1 MMLSMITRF
10 LHPGCLLLALL
21 LADPGLQARA
31 DEVVQADP
39 IARTRRVIVIDRS
52 CSLVWPLLTDFSGIG
67 TWYKAF
73 RSVRHYAGP
82 IAQVGEIREIVRAS
96 NGQLVRE
103 KLIYLDSESM
113 ELAYTHVLNPP
124 VRDNVAL
131 ISLTPL
137 AQRQC
142 LVSWSNTYRLK
153 PGQQALEMASFFTRA
168 YANALNSL
176 KTHAESQGSP
186 ADGPR

>member
-1 MMLSMITRF
+1 MLSMIKRL
-10 LHPGCLLLALL
+10 LHPGCLALALL
-21 LADPGLQARA
+21 LVNSGLQARA

-39 IARTRRVIVIDRS
+39 ILRTRRAIIIDRS
-52 CSLVWPLLTDFSGIG
+52 CTLVWPYLTDFSGIG
-67 TWYKAF
+67 AWYKAF

-103 KLIYLDSESM
+103 KLIYLDPDSM

-124 VRDNVAL
+124 VRDNIAL

-142 LVSWSNTYRLK
+142 QVSWSNTYRLK
-153 PGQQALEMASFFTRA
+153 PGQQAAEISSFFTRA

-176 KTHAESQGSP
+176 KTHAESQGTPTDS
-186 ADGPR
+186 AR